1 MVRSADPRAVTRS
14 DLCERLLAQSRL
26 SRRVVKLVVETM
38 IEHIVD
44 TLASGERIE
53 LRGFG
58 SFSLRY
64 RAAQVRRD
72 PRTGEPI
79 SVPGKYT
86 VHFRAGEQ
94 LRERVN
100 RSDREKGTAAV
111 KRGC

>member
-1 MVRSADPRAVTRS
+1 MVRSADSRAMTRT
-14 DLCERLLAQSRL
+14 DLCKRLWAQSRL

-38 IEHIVD
+38 IKHMVD

-58 SFSLRY
+58 SFSIRY
-64 RAAQVRRD
+64 LAAQVRRD
-72 PRTGEPI
+72 PRTGAPI
-79 SVPGKYT
+79 SVPGKYM

-100 RSDREKGTAAV
+100 RSYREKRTAAV